1 MRISV
6 IIPTLNEAENIGKLI
21 QYLQSHADERLLEI
35 IVVDAQSTDDTEGV
49 ALSHGAT
56 VLQSER
62 GRAKQMNL
70 GAKHA
75 KGTILY
81 FIHADCLPP
90 ETYLADVQKAVL
102 EGFPIGCY
110 RSKFDSRNPLLKM
123 NAFFTRFKPLYCRG
137 GDETLFVTKDVFQE
151 LGGYDENYCIMEE
164 YAFIKKAYSL
174 YPFKIIPKYILI
186 SARKYETNTWFRVQ
200 YANFVAFSMFRKGF
214 SPQAIAAKYQKNLN
228 YRKFE
233 NA

>member
-1 MRISV
+1 MQISV

-21 QYLQSHADERLLEI
+21 QYLQSYANETLLEI

-49 ALSHGAT
+49 ALLHGAT

-62 GRAKQMNL
+62 GRAQQMNL
-70 GAKHA
+70 GEKHA
-75 KGTILY
+75 KGAILY

-164 YAFIKKAYSL
+164 YAFIKKAYAL

-186 SARKYETNTWFRVQ
+186 SARKYETNTWIRVQ

-214 SPQAIAAKYQKNLN
+214 SPQAIAAKYRKNLN
-228 YRKFE
+228 YREFE